1 MPGQPLSHTIH
12 KVISVDLIK
21 LSSPMAHI
29 GRNKR
34 LYEIERSGDRIVVT
48 FKTQRWLYVVPIA
61 LVTGMCM
68 VVIIVAFRQDWNGNI
83 ISGLIGGS
91 ISLTLTAC
99 WAMFEHVTRYRVS
112 IDSEL
117 IYLQRV
123 LMGVPVGRTF
133 IYSRAAVRD
142 LGVYPIELRGQGTFS
157 LGKLSVWVGGKSI
170 QLEDY
175 FPIQEG
181 ARLARDLR
189 ELGVEFKK
197 TYLSYDEDRAII
209 TGEYLSY

>member
-1 MPGQPLSHTIH
+1 MAR
-12 KVISVDLIK
+12 VDR
-21 LSSPMAHI
+21 S
-29 GRNKR
+29 RR
-34 LYEIERSGDRIVVT
+34 LYHIKHSGGHIVVT
-48 FKTQRWLYVVPIA
+48 FNTQRWFYLVPTV
-61 LVTGMCM
+61 LVTGVCVF
-68 VVIIVAFRQDWNGNI
+68 VVIGALRWDWNGNI

-91 ISLTLTAC
+91 ISLILITC
-99 WAMFEHVTRYRVS
+99 WAMFEHVTRYRVT

-117 IYLQRV
+117 VYLQRV
-123 LMGVPVGRTF
+123 LMGVPVGRKR
-133 IYSRAAVRD
+133 IYSRALVSD
-142 LGVYPIELRGQGTFS
+142 LGIYPIELRGRGTFS
-157 LGKLSVWVGGKSI
+157 LGKLSLWVEGKSI
-170 QLEDY
+170 QFEDY